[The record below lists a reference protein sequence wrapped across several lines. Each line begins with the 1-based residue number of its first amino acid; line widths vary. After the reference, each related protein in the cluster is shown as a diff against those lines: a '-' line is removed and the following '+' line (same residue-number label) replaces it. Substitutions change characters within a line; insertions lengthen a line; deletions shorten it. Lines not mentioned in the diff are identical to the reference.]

1 MVGKLLRV
9 VVSLNYRRVLLLV
22 VRLVVHHVLRG
33 LVVRLVC
40 VALLVLLEADVAK
53 ICRCL
58 NIRHRVVILHCEV
71 RFAPESLRSQLLRL
85 ERWLVQPLVCK
96 LDAEHRLLVL
106 VHDVLL
112 RLLLGPAFVTATHA
126 AS

>member
-1 MVGKLLRV
+1 MVGDLLRIE
-9 VVSLNYRRVLLLV
+9 VSLNHRRVLLLV
-22 VRLVVHHVLRG
+22 VRLVMHHVLRG

-58 NIRHRVVILHCEV
+58 DIRYRVVVLHCEV

-96 LDAEHRLLVL
+96 FDAEHRLLVL

-126 AS
+126 TS